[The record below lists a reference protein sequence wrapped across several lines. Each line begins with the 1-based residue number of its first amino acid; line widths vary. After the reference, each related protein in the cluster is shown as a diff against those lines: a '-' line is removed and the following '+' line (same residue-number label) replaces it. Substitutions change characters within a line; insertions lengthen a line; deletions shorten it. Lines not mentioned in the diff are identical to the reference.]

1 MMGAPFWL
9 TLAEITSE
17 FGPTIGLMDVAAQ
30 RARPFLT
37 FLRRISGYHLTDA
50 LNHPILPDM
59 EPPRGREGHEEV
71 TGTAKISAHIPE
83 GHCWHHSTRNE

>member
-37 FLRRISGYHLTDA
+37 FLRKISGYYPMNVLD
-50 LNHPILPDM
+50 NPISPDVQRS
-59 EPPRGREGHEEV
+59 RGRDGHEEV
-71 TGTAKISAHIPE
+71 TGAAEISAHIPE